1 MIEKKIGTNGER
13 VRGNADRLGR
23 AIFNIIENGVKFSK
37 GRKGA
42 KVNIVTEKKGSK
54 VFIVISDN
62 GPGVPKDKQEKVFER
77 FYRVTKG
84 SEGNGL
90 GLAISKDIVEAHG
103 GSLLLTSTDK
113 GCRFEI
119 SLPILV

>member
-54 VFIVISDN
+54 FLSLSQIMDLEYLKIA
-62 GPGVPKDKQEKVFER
+62 R
-77 FYRVTKG
+77 KG
-84 SEGNGL
+84 
-90 GLAISKDIVEAHG
+90 I
-103 GSLLLTSTDK
+103 
-113 GCRFEI
+113 
-119 SLPILV
+119 